1 MHHKSIQFS
10 SLVVISFSCFI
21 FFLAT
26 QATTALAQG
35 DNPAQ
40 SIRMLKRDMA
50 KVDKEIEELTNKRQA
65 LRQQLDDGASFSS
78 QASVWFDKLNRLNQQ
93 IREVEKHPY
102 DTYKGQN
109 KDALL
114 NKMKQERGVLASLN
128 GGTVIGDRQY
138 SSIQQLKAAFDQE
151 AKETAEVLKKY
162 NKLISEI
169 EALHR
174 KRDALEMQYKE
185 VASRDSEDIRKEIR
199 DLEGTIQHLEEIISR
214 ENVWIMVPG
223 TTTYT
228 DQKGK
233 DQTDYLYADKNLI
246 IMSLLITHR
255 EQGNLDGTGVDLNKV
270 KEMISIRRNQS
281 IHMKNV
287 IRKEKVPELEQR
299 ISALRSQLDLQE
311 TLREANIEGCWKIL
325 LPGSNDLPVILIVD
339 RGQGTYDG
347 YIQHRGSLITK
358 YRKNYRLF
366 RVQRTSGIAF
376 GGTENSYTAD
386 GGIANVPLRLTV
398 NPDGRSM
405 TYATDETLQLK
416 QAICE

>member
-10 SLVVISFSCFI
+10 GPIVLSLSCLL
-21 FFLAT
+21 FFLAA
-26 QATTALAQG
+26 QATPALAQG

-50 KVDKEIEELTNKRQA
+50 KVDKEIEELTAKRQA
-65 LRQQLDDGASFSS
+65 LRQQLDDGASFSN
-78 QASVWFDKLNRLNQQ
+78 QASLWFDKLNRLNQQ
-93 IREVEKHPY
+93 IRIVEKHPY

-109 KDALL
+109 KQTLL
-114 NKMKQERGVLASLN
+114 DKMKQERGVLASLN
-128 GGTVIGDRQY
+128 GGTVIDGRHY

-151 AKETAEVLKKY
+151 VEVTAEVLKKY
-162 NKLISEI
+162 NQLISEL

-174 KRDALEMQYKE
+174 KRDALQMRYKE
-185 VASRDSEDIRKEIR
+185 VASRDPEDIRKEIR
-199 DLEGTIQHLEEIISR
+199 ELEGTIRHLEEIISR
-214 ENVWIMVPG
+214 ENVWVMVPG

-233 DQTDYLYADKNLI
+233 DRTDYLYADKNLI

-255 EQGNLDGTGVDLNKV
+255 EQGHLDGTGVDLNKF
-270 KEMISIRRNQS
+270 KEMISNRREQS
-281 IHMKNV
+281 IHMKNI
-287 IRKEKVPELEQR
+287 IRKEKVPELQQR
-299 ISALRSQLDLQE
+299 ISELHNQLALQE

-325 LPGSNDLPVILIVD
+325 LPGSNNLPVILIVD

-347 YIQHRGSLITK
+347 HIQHRGSLIQQ

-366 RVQRTSGIAF
+366 RVQRTSGSAF
-376 GGTENSYTAD
+376 GGTERSYTSD
-386 GGIANVPLRLTV
+386 GSIVNVPLRLTV

-416 QAICE
+416 QAICQ